1 MLDHCKEEECCF
13 ESGGED
19 WVWMVVV
26 LWVACF
32 VLLRAADDEEGPEGV
47 EAAVTVG
54 PAGGAVDS
62 LPVLDVWPG
71 VEFFLFPKSED
82 VVEPAPI
89 EERRELALLLV
100 PNFRVDDIAMFLYI

>member
-13 ESGGED
+13 ESGGDD

-32 VLLRAADDEEGPEGV
+32 VLLRAADDEDGPEGV
-47 EAAVTVG
+47 DAAVTVG
-54 PAGGAVDS
+54 PAGAVDS
-62 LPVLDVWPG
+62 LPVLVVGPG
-71 VEFFLFPKSED
+71 VEFFLVPKSED
-82 VVEPAPI
+82 VVEPAPM